1 MKRQI
6 STLLGTLGLLLV
18 AACASAQTLNVKA
31 NIPFDFV
38 VDQATLP
45 AGTYAIDELNS
56 GSPVLVI
63 RGDNGKG
70 SMVAISNHAES
81 LNASADSH
89 LVFHRYGDQYF
100 LAQIWLQGE
109 RAGRQF
115 RMNRR
120 EAEIASNTQAQSDVI
135 VLAALR

>member
-6 STLLGTLGLLLV
+6 STMVGMLGLLLV

-38 VDQATLP
+38 VNQATLP
-45 AGTYAIDELNS
+45 AGTYSIGELDS
-56 GSPVLVI
+56 GSPVLLI

-81 LNASADSH
+81 REASANSH

-100 LAQIWLQGE
+100 LAQIWVQGE
-109 RAGRQF
+109 AAGRQL
-115 RMNRR
+115 RMTRR
-120 EAEIASNTQAQSDVI
+120 EAEVAKNMQAQSNVI